1 MVPYVISHIGI
12 PEEDIVLL
20 DKISRAMRAL
30 PPVNLGTGADDE
42 EILLSCHML
51 ARAIGKVF
59 RLEYRDGYFHSNYE
73 HAWVLTKHY
82 NIIDVYPIA
91 ILTGRNG
98 GPFLMSGDS
107 ASPARGLYK
116 ENKRVRKYVIQ
127 RVGHDAFRRHVKKI
141 VELLRISSAI

>member
-20 DKISRAMRAL
+20 DKISRAIRAL
-30 PPVNLGTGADDE
+30 PPVNLGADADGKE
-42 EILLSCHML
+42 VLLSCHML
-51 ARAIGKVF
+51 ARAIGKIF
-59 RLEYRDGYFHSNYE
+59 KLEYKDGYFHPNYE
-73 HAWVLTKHY
+73 HAWVLTKHL

-107 ASPARGLYK
+107 ASPARWLYK
-116 ENKRVRKYVIQ
+116 ENKRVRKDV
-127 RVGHDAFRRHVKKI
+127 FRRAGGYDTFRNSVKKV
-141 VELLRISSAI
+141 VELLGK